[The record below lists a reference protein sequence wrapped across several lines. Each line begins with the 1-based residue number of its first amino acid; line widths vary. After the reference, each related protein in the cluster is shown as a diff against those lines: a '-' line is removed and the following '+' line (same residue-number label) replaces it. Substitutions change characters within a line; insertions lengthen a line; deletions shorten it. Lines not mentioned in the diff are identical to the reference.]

1 MQIQMR
7 WEYIV
12 KDSHICYE
20 IILFI
25 LKNEP
30 FIKIENNIKIN
41 ELKIVLMNIFLF
53 NLNPKCKHFLSFK
66 ATII

>member
-1 MQIQMR
+1 MR

-12 KDSHICYE
+12 KDSHICYD
-20 IILFI
+20 IILSI

-41 ELKIVLMNIFLF
+41 ELKIVFMNIFLF
-53 NLNPKCKHFLSFK
+53 NLNP
-66 ATII
+66 TII